1 MCIRDSVNGETVN
14 ENEEVSKA
22 IQDCNG
28 EPLVLTVKRDTETL
42 EISLN
47 PVKSSQD
54 GSYKGGLW
62 VRDSTAGIGTV
73 TFYNP
78 ENGLFGGL
86 GHGICDVDTNS
97 LMPMKNGDIVPVT
110 ISGCLLYTSRCV

>member
-1 MCIRDSVNGETVN
+1 M
-14 ENEEVSKA
+14 
-22 IQDCNG
+22 
-28 EPLVLTVKRDTETL
+28 LTVKRDTETL

-78 ENGLFGGL
+78 
-86 GHGICDVDTNS
+86 
-97 LMPMKNGDIVPVT
+97 MKTDYSEDWDMVFVMLTQIA
-110 ISGCLLYTSRCV
+110 

>member
-1 MCIRDSVNGETVN
+1 MLMGETVN

-47 PVKSSQD
+47 PVKIITRLD
-54 GSYKGGLW
+54 LTKAACGYEN
-62 VRDSTAGIGTV
+62 STAGIGTV
-73 TFYNP
+73 TFIILK
-78 ENGLFGGL
+78 NGLFGGL

-97 LMPMKNGDIVPVT
+97 LMPYEKW
-110 ISGCLLYTSRCV
+110 

>member
-1 MCIRDSVNGETVN
+1 M
-14 ENEEVSKA
+14 
-22 IQDCNG
+22 IQDYNG
-28 EPLVLTVKRDTETL
+28 EPLVLTVKRDTEIL

-73 TFYNP
+73 TFIILKTDYSEDWGMVFVILIP
-78 ENGLFGGL
+78 
-86 GHGICDVDTNS
+86 
-97 LMPMKNGDIVPVT
+97 IV
-110 ISGCLLYTSRCV
+110 

>member
-1 MCIRDSVNGETVN
+1 M
-14 ENEEVSKA
+14 
-22 IQDCNG
+22 
-28 EPLVLTVKRDTETL
+28 
-42 EISLN
+42 
-47 PVKSSQD
+47 
-54 GSYKGGLW
+54 W

-110 ISGCLLYTSRCV
+110 ISGVEMPAGAGVCDDKGSVCFDSQCQHREEKPDGHCNHCPR